1 MILKAKHRCMMRWS
15 WLVLVLILASPDQP
29 GLAQADAWHTGQIG
43 VRWALRVEEL
53 LPSTQ
58 DGLLAVVNS
67 SSSSELLLA
76 ASMRGAIAI
85 DVHRAT
91 QVWEHQRSGEERYT
105 QASAPPLL
113 QGGTLYLYN
122 TAFDALSG
130 RQLWRAAT
138 DPQAS
143 MTLANGV
150 LYMVGSRGTWAVD
163 PLTGTILWH
172 SPADAG
178 RGDSRSPPL
187 LVDDTLVVHDSDGQV
202 WGLDADSGQP
212 RWRSSFPISESNYLT
227 RSAHVIYVPETE
239 LGQVLA
245 LTPADGQVLWSY
257 PETDAAGTYA
267 APKLMERA
275 EPLADLETLY
285 MVDVDGRIVALEACS
300 GALLWATEPTF
311 SDHPG
316 PGGLRR
322 IDRTLVVGDP
332 DTPLTGLD
340 IDAGK
345 IRWRRDDVSGRMLA
359 IVANDVLLVG
369 HREGIV
375 SLIEAET
382 GQHLGDLGQAAA
394 NLSDADLASNLEL
407 WGWSYSGQET
417 FPLAS
422 ADAVAEGGDSF
433 VYFARDDFLIAIG
446 PAAPGEAV
454 AMASTFLGRGDYR
467 SAVRTLSLLK
477 ASDEQG
483 YITHGG
489 QAVATQALGTWVDDA
504 ERRMA
509 EDSSDNLSYFPWP
522 QDLILEV
529 TRLGIRDI
537 QARMKYF
544 EARNLVEAF
553 DSQPGASRT
562 YRSVDDIREVRVLK
576 ERFGDT
582 LWAEQLEPLLAAR
595 RKPAAPRMKL
605 GGPAYLGWWYLPFV
619 LPVGLLL
626 LGVAVDRRRGNLY
639 RAGVAAGLSAWAGL
653 VYLFWVGGLVLTS
666 EPRSELFTPLL
677 GADVALIGGVPVAV
691 WLLTRSRVYPWLV
704 LGLGVIHRFALYYS
718 LLTLLK

>member
-1 MILKAKHRCMMRWS
+1 MMRWS
-15 WLVLVLILASPDQP
+15 WLALVLILASPGQP
-29 GLAQADAWHTGQIG
+29 GLAQTDPWHAGQIG

-53 LPSTQ
+53 LPTMQ
-58 DGLLAVVNS
+58 DGLLAVVNDS
-67 SSSSELLLA
+67 SSPELLLA
-76 ASMRGAIAI
+76 ASMRGAVAI
-85 DVHRAT
+85 DVHQAT
-91 QVWEHQRSGEERYT
+91 QVWEYQRSGEERYT
-105 QASAPPLL
+105 QAPAPPLL
-113 QGGTLYLYN
+113 QGRTLYLYN
-122 TAFDALSG
+122 TALDALSG
-130 RQLWRAAT
+130 QQLWRAAT
-138 DPQAS
+138 DPHAS
-143 MTLANGV
+143 MTLANGL
-150 LYMVGSRGTWAVD
+150 LYMVGFRDTWAVD
-163 PLTGTILWH
+163 PLTGSILWH
-172 SPADAG
+172 SRADAG
-178 RGDSRSPPL
+178 QGDSRSPPL
-187 LVDDTLVVHDSDGQV
+187 LVDNTLVVHYIDGQV
-202 WGLDADSGQP
+202 WGLDASSGQP
-212 RWRSSFPISESNYLT
+212 RWHLSFPIPESNYLT
-227 RSAHVIYVPETE
+227 RSVHVIFVPKAE

-245 LTPADGQVLWSY
+245 LTPADGQVPWSY

-267 APKLMERA
+267 APRLMEQA

-285 MVDVDGRIVALEACS
+285 MVDVDGRIVALEASS
-300 GALLWATEPTF
+300 GALRWASESIF

-316 PGGLRR
+316 PGSLRR
-322 IDRTLVVGDP
+322 INRTLLVGDP
-332 DTPLTGLD
+332 ETPLTGMD
-340 IDAGK
+340 VDTGK

-359 IVANDVLLVG
+359 IVGNDVLLVG
-369 HREGIV
+369 HQEGIV
-375 SLIEAET
+375 SLIQAET
-382 GQHLGDLGQAAA
+382 GQLLGDLGQAAA
-394 NLSDADLASNLEL
+394 NFSDADLSSNLEL
-407 WGWSYSGQET
+407 WGWSHSGQET

-422 ADAVAEGGDSF
+422 AEAVAEGGEGF
-433 VYFARDDFLIAIG
+433 VYFARDDFVTAIG

-489 QAVATQALGTWVDDA
+489 QAVATQALGAWVDDA
-504 ERRMA
+504 ERRMV
-509 EDSSDNLSYFPWP
+509 EDSSDDLSYFPWP
-522 QDLILEV
+522 EDLILEV
-529 TRLGIRDI
+529 TRLEILDI

-619 LPVGLLL
+619 LPIGLLL

-639 RAGVAAGLSAWAGL
+639 RAGVAAGLSAWGGL
-653 VYLFWVGGLVLTS
+653 VYLIWVGGLVLTS
-666 EPRSELFTPLL
+666 EPQGQLFTPLL
-677 GADVALIGGVPVAV
+677 GADAALIVGVPVAV